1 MGQGKLEPGYSKHEK
16 TIAHWEWRDGESGTY
31 PPSKGPPK
39 KGGVLSGGAELFMQW
54 RIHGNG
60 RHARFTRNICR
71 VVRDPQLSKSIR
83 IIVISPESGDLI
95 SDLQPKS
102 GCEPHE

>member
-1 MGQGKLEPGYSKHEK
+1 MGQGKLEPGYSIHEK
-16 TIAHWEWRDGESGTY
+16 TIAHWEWRDDESDTY
-31 PPSKGPPK
+31 PPGKGLPK
-39 KGGVLSGGAELFMQW
+39 RGGVLSGGADLFMQL

-71 VVRDPQLSKSIR
+71 VVRDLELSKSIR
-83 IIVISPESGDLI
+83 IAVISPESGDLI

-102 GCEPHE
+102 ECEPHE